1 MSVCKKCG
9 IENDDGAIF
18 CRNCGQKIEVE
29 SEEQKTENNEVVQEP
44 QSTGAEK
51 KNNTL
56 IPTIISIAVVVIVGA
71 MILIPKYMPS
81 NSAEFDD
88 TNIVTINQTDEE
100 YYKEPVKNDLIN
112 IGRIDSIIAT
122 DANGAD
128 ISVCVADIKNNVIYA
143 TDNAEYSM
151 SASALVNIP
160 ILYTVAKELENGS
173 CAWNSQVNFQ
183 YKFAGRGTIKK
194 EQDGNYFDLDY
205 LVRQML
211 NYSDNNATNSLIDYF
226 GREYINNIC
235 DRNSFDSID
244 VQRYLG
250 ESSEYKDNYISA
262 KDATEMLAEIYTSSN
277 DDINKDYL
285 LSHFN
290 IYDDARFDGVG
301 RNLSSNVTFLNHNAV
316 TNSIYNEIAIVVSDN
331 AEYVIT
337 VLCNNGQRA
346 TSADT
351 VSKISDYVYGA
362 LSQ

>member
-9 IENDDGAIF
+9 IDNEDGAMF

-29 SEEQKTENNEVVQEP
+29 SGEQKTENSEIIQEP
-44 QSTGAEK
+44 QSTSVEK
-51 KNNTL
+51 KNTTL
-56 IPTIISIAVVVIVGA
+56 IPTIISIAVVIIIGA

-81 NSAEFDD
+81 NSVEYDD
-88 TNIVTINQTDEE
+88 KNTAINNQTDEE
-100 YYKEPVKNDLIN
+100 YYKTPVKNNLIN
-112 IGRIDSIIAT
+112 VEQIDSIIAM
-122 DANGAD
+122 DANNAD
-128 ISVCVADIKNNVIYA
+128 VSVCVADIKNDVIYA

-160 ILYTVAKELENGS
+160 ILYTISKELENDNCS
-173 CAWNSQVNFQ
+173 WNSQVNFQ

-211 NYSDNNATNSLIDYF
+211 NYSDNNATNSLIDHF
-226 GREYINNIC
+226 GRNYINNIC
-235 DRNSFDSID
+235 NKNSFDSVD

-262 KDATEMLAEIYTSSN
+262 KDATEMLAEIYTSTK

-290 IYDDARFDGVG
+290 IYDDARCNGVG

-316 TNSIYNEIAIVVSDN
+316 TSSIYNEIAIVVSNN

-337 VLCNNGQRA
+337 VLCNNGQMA

-351 VSKISDYVYGA
+351 VSKISDYVYRA